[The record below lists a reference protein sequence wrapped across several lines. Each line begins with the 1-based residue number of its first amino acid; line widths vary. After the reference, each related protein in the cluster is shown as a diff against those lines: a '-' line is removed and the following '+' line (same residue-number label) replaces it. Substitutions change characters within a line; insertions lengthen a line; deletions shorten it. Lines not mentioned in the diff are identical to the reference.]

1 MAVNIVIFDGSR
13 LNAVDATTNFTDNA
27 GGHFGGSTEPDFVY
41 QGATSVS
48 VKVGTGGGGLG
59 WTDPATNDFSTGTAN
74 VWLAKVIATNSGVM
88 NVKSAA
94 GGVLSIGSGG
104 AATDEDDYHVIGGD
118 TYPIKGGWAIV
129 PVDPNGTPSVTPGT
143 PPTLTI
149 IDWFSW
155 HSDFS
160 GASKSENMAI
170 DAIDTI
176 PNGKG
181 LTIILGT
188 GGDPDGTFADMT
200 AYDEGEGAADGG
212 RYGIIS
218 TQDGVLFITGHLTIG
233 EVSSNATV
241 FTDSGQVVVFPE
253 AEFLDSVGF
262 FGIDFDLSVSGTVI
276 TISDSIFSSQGT
288 LAGAVDTRPDF
299 TMTGVSGTATW
310 DGCTFSNFRIWNA
323 INPVTIESCIFQD
336 GDTVSQLGAQF
347 ERCTFAGGTHGDND
361 AYLDANNLALV
372 NNCNFTFS
380 DGYAIEYTGPATDTF
395 SMVGHI
401 FTGYGA
407 DDTTDSALFNPNT
420 SGTLT
425 INASDMSGLT
435 INTAPGGTTVVN
447 NTITLSLSQI
457 RQLTEIRIFT
467 SGTQEELTSLGGTN
481 NDVGVENIDTNL
493 ISATLLDEGTSYTA
507 SDVLS
512 LSGGT
517 ASTTATITVD
527 TVGGGGEI
535 LTFTISDTGAYSV
548 DPSSPNSPTGGT
560 GSDASFEITM
570 RGTALFAYNFVS
582 DFDIDIVVMSLAEK
596 YQKLVGITA
605 TGTSTTIPIQ
615 QEVDR
620 SYLNP

>member
-1 MAVNIVIFDGSR
+1 MTVNIVIFDGSR
-13 LNAVDATTNFTDNA
+13 LNAVESTTNFTDHV
-27 GGHFGGSTEPDFVY
+27 GGHFGGGTETDFVY
-41 QGATSVS
+41 QGVSSVS
-48 VKVGTGGGGLG
+48 VKVGTTEAGLG
-59 WTDPATNDFSTGTAN
+59 WADPATNDFSTGTPN
-74 VWLAKVIATNSGVM
+74 VWIAKGIATNSGVM
-88 NVKSAA
+88 NVVSAT

-104 AATDEDDYHVIGGD
+104 AAADEDHRHVIGGD
-118 TYPIKGGWAIV
+118 TYPIKGGWVII
-129 PVDPNGTPSVTPGT
+129 PVDPNGTPSATPGT

-155 HSDFS
+155 HSAFT
-160 GASKSENMAI
+160 ATSKSENLAL

-188 GGDPDGTFADMT
+188 GGDPDSTFADMT
-200 AYDEGEGAADGG
+200 AYDEGEGATDGG

-218 TQDGVLFITGHLTIG
+218 TQDGVLFVTGHLTIG
-233 EVSSNATV
+233 QSASNATV
-241 FTDSGQVVVFPE
+241 FTDSGQVIVFPE

-262 FGIDFDLSVSGTVI
+262 FGIDCDLSVSGTVI
-276 TISDSIFSSQGT
+276 NISDSVFSSQGT
-288 LAGAVDTRPDF
+288 IGGSVDTRPDYISS
-299 TMTGVSGTATW
+299 GVVGVATW
-310 DGCTFSNFRIWNA
+310 DGCTFDNFRIWSG
-323 INPVTIESCIFQD
+323 INGVTIESCIFNT
-336 GDTVSQLGAQF
+336 GDTISQLGAQF
-347 ERCTFAGGTHGDND
+347 ERCTFNDGTHGDND

-372 NNCNFTFS
+372 NNCSFNFS

-395 SMVGHI
+395 TMVGHT
-401 FTGYGA
+401 FTGFGA

-425 INASDMSGLT
+425 INASDMVGLT
-435 INTAPGGTTVVN
+435 VNTASGGTTVVN

-457 RQLTEIRIFT
+457 RQLTEIRVFT
-467 SGTQEELTSLGGTN
+467 SGTKEELTSLGGTN

-493 ISATLLDEGTSYTA
+493 ISVNLLDEGTSYTA

-517 ASTTATITVD
+517 SSTTATITVD

-535 LTFTISDTGAYSV
+535 LTFTISDAGVYSV

-560 GSDASFEITM
+560 GSGASFDLTM

-582 DFDIDIVVMSLAEK
+582 NFDIDIVIMSLTEK

-615 QEVDR
+615 QQVDR